1 MTTPGTS
8 TADLPDRWRAH
19 AWVEYAR
26 GRADLA
32 ALLWACANDLE
43 EAPMPT
49 LPTGPVQRW
58 TYRSTKTSGALTRRQ
73 LWVIHTAECPM
84 AAGRAASVTQWGAT
98 TDVQASWHY
107 MAGPD
112 GIASMIAPDKSAWH
126 ATRANRVSIGI
137 EQAGRASQTRA
148 DWLTPD
154 GLATIANA
162 ARAAV
167 ESGLTRPVVITDPAV
182 VDRILSGQDT
192 TTTGYVSHAL
202 IQPRDRTDPGAGY
215 PWDVLL
221 DFTRQ
226 LLNPTPITEGLTMAD
241 IDDIIRRLADIEDS
255 IGRARAS
262 IAANGTALADQVSVL
277 RDRVDAVAKAPTG
290 GPTAAEVAAEIIKQM
305 MGGHK

>member
-1 MTTPGTS
+1 
-8 TADLPDRWRAH
+8 
-19 AWVEYAR
+19 
-26 GRADLA
+26 
-32 ALLWACANDLE
+32 
-43 EAPMPT
+43 MPT

-98 TDVQASWHY
+98 TDVRASWHY

-126 ATRANRVSIGI
+126 ATRVNRVSIGI

-148 DWLTPD
+148 DWTTPD

-182 VDRILSGQDT
+182 VDRIISGADT

-202 IQPRDRTDPGAGY
+202 IQPKDRTDPGAGY
-215 PWDVLL
+215 PWDILTA
-221 DFTRQ
+221 FTAQ
-226 LLNPTPITEGLTMAD
+226 LLTLPTSGDLTMAD
-241 IDDIIRRLADIEDS
+241 IEDIMRRLADIEAS
-255 IGRARAS
+255 LASARSAIAS
-262 IAANGTALADQVSVL
+262 NGTANGNAISAVRDQVTAL
-277 RDRVDAVAKAPTG
+277 GKKVDGLAAANPVAG
-290 GPTAAEVAAEIIKQM
+290 AEIPVTGTLKVAP
-305 MGGHK
+305 